1 MLNRVPGTGAV
12 ADHIVVTV
20 PVELRS
26 LVAIF
31 EELIKATVAA
41 RRSGRG
47 GHALDYGE
55 IEVTIAERTAD
66 IERQSHTEILRS
78 LDIDAPRVQIRG
90 DTYTKIGREPGEY
103 KTMAGRVVVE
113 RAIYRQVG
121 VRNAPVVDAI
131 TSDGGT
137 RQETCRATAQERSET
152 PS

>member
-1 MLNRVPGTGAV
+1 
-12 ADHIVVTV
+12 
-20 PVELRS
+20 
-26 LVAIF
+26 
-31 EELIKATVAA
+31 TVAA

-121 VRNAPVVDAI
+121 VRIAPVVDAI
-131 TSDGGT
+131 TLRTGAIG
-137 RQETCRATAQERSET
+137 RGWLPGTAQVMGHDVQKGTSREAET
-152 PS
+152 SRTCSSNGGDTGSGT